1 MTNRQDRR
9 FARRQ
14 PPEGLSPGMGA
25 MNQSYM
31 QIGNDPAAD
40 AGLAVAHSQKYL
52 IRVLTMAVCVSLAL
66 FFWSK
71 IPWPAILPIKRVQ
84 IAGNF
89 VHLSPAE
96 LEKKAANIIR
106 GGFITVNVAGIKQ
119 ELLQE
124 GWISE
129 VTVRRVW
136 PDNLMIFITEHEP
149 VALWGSNALI
159 SNEAS
164 IFSPPHASFPPGL
177 PFLSGPQGSEEMVL
191 KKYEFLKKELKRRDM
206 EIEMLVLT
214 ERRAWQFKLADGP
227 VVLLGRKDV
236 ADRFKRFFS
245 FAIPYQADRLLQA
258 KSIDMRYTN
267 GFAVKWT
274 KESKSIISG

>member
-1 MTNRQDRR
+1 MT
-9 FARRQ
+9 
-14 PPEGLSPGMGA
+14 
-25 MNQSYM
+25 QSYM
-31 QIGNDPAAD
+31 QIDNDLAAD
-40 AGLAVAHSQKYL
+40 VSVEVAHSKKYL
-52 IRVLTMAVCVSLAL
+52 FRVLVIAACVGLTL
-66 FFWSK
+66 YFWSK
-71 IPWPAILPIKRVQ
+71 IPWSQIMPIKSVQ

-106 GGFITVNVAGIKQ
+106 DGFITVNVAGIKRD
-119 ELLQE
+119 LLQE
-124 GWISE
+124 EWISE
-129 VTVRRVW
+129 VAVRRVW
-136 PDNLMIFITEHEP
+136 PDSLMIFVTEHEP

-164 IFSPPHASFPPGL
+164 IFSPPQASFPPGL

-191 KKYEFLKKELKRRDM
+191 KKYEFLKTELKRRDM

-214 ERRAWQFKLADGP
+214 ERRAWQFKLVDGP

-236 ADRFKRFFS
+236 EDRFKRFFS
-245 FAIPYQADRLLQA
+245 YAIPYQADRLLQA

-267 GFAVKWT
+267 GFAVKWI
-274 KESKSIISG
+274 KESRSIASG

>member
-1 MTNRQDRR
+1 MT
-9 FARRQ
+9 
-14 PPEGLSPGMGA
+14 
-25 MNQSYM
+25 QSYM
-31 QIGNDPAAD
+31 QIDNDLAAD
-40 AGLAVAHSQKYL
+40 VSVEVAHSKKYL
-52 IRVLTMAVCVSLAL
+52 FRVLVIAACVGLTL
-66 FFWSK
+66 YFWSK
-71 IPWPAILPIKRVQ
+71 IPWSQIMPIKSVQ

-106 GGFITVNVAGIKQ
+106 DGFITVNVAGIKR

-124 GWISE
+124 EWISE
-129 VTVRRVW
+129 VAVRRVW
-136 PDNLMIFITEHEP
+136 PDSLMIFVTEHEP

-164 IFSPPHASFPPGL
+164 IFSPPQASFPPGL

-191 KKYEFLKKELKRRDM
+191 KKYEFLKTELKRRDM
-206 EIEMLVLT
+206 ETEMLVLT

-236 ADRFKRFFS
+236 EDRFKRFFS
-245 FAIPYQADRLLQA
+245 YAIPYQADRLLQA

-267 GFAVKWT
+267 GFAVKWIR
-274 KESKSIISG
+274 ESRSIASG

>member
-1 MTNRQDRR
+1 MT
-9 FARRQ
+9 
-14 PPEGLSPGMGA
+14 
-25 MNQSYM
+25 QSYM
-31 QIGNDPAAD
+31 QIDNDLAAD
-40 AGLAVAHSQKYL
+40 VSVEVAHSKKYL
-52 IRVLTMAVCVSLAL
+52 FRVLVIAACVGLTL
-66 FFWSK
+66 YFWSK
-71 IPWPAILPIKRVQ
+71 IPWSQIMPIKSVQ

-106 GGFITVNVAGIKQ
+106 DGFITVNVAGIKR

-124 GWISE
+124 EWISE
-129 VTVRRVW
+129 VVVRRVW
-136 PDNLMIFITEHEP
+136 PDSLMIFVTEHEP

-164 IFSPPHASFPPGL
+164 IFSPPQASFPPGL

-191 KKYEFLKKELKRRDM
+191 KKYEFLKTELKRRDM

-236 ADRFKRFFS
+236 EDRFKRFFS
-245 FAIPYQADRLLQA
+245 YAIPYQADRLLQA

-267 GFAVKWT
+267 GFAVKWIR
-274 KESKSIISG
+274 ESRSIASG

>member
-1 MTNRQDRR
+1 MT
-9 FARRQ
+9 
-14 PPEGLSPGMGA
+14 
-25 MNQSYM
+25 QSYM
-31 QIGNDPAAD
+31 QIDNDLAAD
-40 AGLAVAHSQKYL
+40 VDVEVAHSKKYL
-52 IRVLTMAVCVSLAL
+52 FRVFVIAACVGCTL

-71 IPWPAILPIKRVQ
+71 IPWTQIMPIKSVQ
-84 IAGNF
+84 ISGNF

-106 GGFITVNVAGIKQ
+106 GGFITVNVAGIKR

-124 GWISE
+124 EWIDE
-129 VTVRRVW
+129 VAVRRVW
-136 PDNLMIFITEHEP
+136 PDSLMIFITEHEP

-164 IFSPPHASFPPGL
+164 IFSPSQASLPPGL

-191 KKYEFLKKELKRRDM
+191 KKYEFLKTELTRRNM
-206 EIEMLVLT
+206 EIDMLVLT
-214 ERRAWQFKLADGP
+214 ERRAWQFRLADGP
-227 VVLLGRKDV
+227 LVLLGRKDV
-236 ADRFKRFFS
+236 EDRFKRFFS

-258 KSIDMRYTN
+258 KLIDMRYTN

-274 KESKSIISG
+274 KESRSIISG

>member
-1 MTNRQDRR
+1 MT
-9 FARRQ
+9 
-14 PPEGLSPGMGA
+14 
-25 MNQSYM
+25 QSYM
-31 QIGNDPAAD
+31 QIDNDLAAD
-40 AGLAVAHSQKYL
+40 VSVEVAHSKKYL
-52 IRVLTMAVCVSLAL
+52 FRVLVIAACVGLTL
-66 FFWSK
+66 YFWSK
-71 IPWPAILPIKRVQ
+71 IPWSQIMPIKSVQ

-106 GGFITVNVAGIKQ
+106 DGFITVNVAGIKR

-124 GWISE
+124 EWISE
-129 VTVRRVW
+129 VAVRRVW
-136 PDNLMIFITEHEP
+136 PDSLMIFVTEHEP

-164 IFSPPHASFPPGL
+164 IFSPPQASFPPGL
-177 PFLSGPQGSEEMVL
+177 PFLSGPQGSEEMVV
-191 KKYEFLKKELKRRDM
+191 KKYEFLKTELKRRDM

-236 ADRFKRFFS
+236 EDRFKRFFS
-245 FAIPYQADRLLQA
+245 YAIPYQADRLLQA

-267 GFAVKWT
+267 GFAVKWI
-274 KESKSIISG
+274 KESRSIASG

>member
-1 MTNRQDRR
+1 MT
-9 FARRQ
+9 
-14 PPEGLSPGMGA
+14 
-25 MNQSYM
+25 QSYM
-31 QIGNDPAAD
+31 QIDNDLVAD
-40 AGLAVAHSQKYL
+40 VSVEVAHSKKYL
-52 IRVLTMAVCVSLAL
+52 FRVLVIAACVGLTL
-66 FFWSK
+66 YFWSK
-71 IPWPAILPIKRVQ
+71 IPWSQIMPIKSVQ

-106 GGFITVNVAGIKQ
+106 DGFITVNVAGIKRD
-119 ELLQE
+119 LLQE
-124 GWISE
+124 EWISE
-129 VTVRRVW
+129 VAVRRVW
-136 PDNLMIFITEHEP
+136 PDSLMIFVTEHEP

-164 IFSPPHASFPPGL
+164 IFSPPQASFPPGL

-191 KKYEFLKKELKRRDM
+191 KKYEFLKTELKRRDM

-214 ERRAWQFKLADGP
+214 ERRAWQFKLVDGP

-236 ADRFKRFFS
+236 EDRFKRFFS
-245 FAIPYQADRLLQA
+245 YAIPYQADRLLQA

-267 GFAVKWT
+267 GFAVKWI
-274 KESKSIISG
+274 KESRSIASG

>member
-1 MTNRQDRR
+1 MTIRQDRR

-25 MNQSYM
+25 MTQQYM
-31 QIGNDPAAD
+31 QIGNVAAPD
-40 AGLAVAHSQKYL
+40 TGLEVAHSQNYL
-52 IRVLTMAVCVSLAL
+52 VRILIMAVCVSLAL

-71 IPWPAILPIKRVQ
+71 IPWSQIMPIKSVQ
-84 IAGNF
+84 ISGNF

-106 GGFITVNVAGIKQ
+106 GGFITVNVAGIKRD
-119 ELLQE
+119 LLQE
-124 GWISE
+124 EWINE
-129 VTVRRVW
+129 VAVRRVW
-136 PDNLMIFITEHEP
+136 PDSLLIFITEHEP

-164 IFSPPHASFPPGL
+164 IFSPPQASFPPGL

-191 KKYEFLKKELKRRDM
+191 KKYEFLKTELKRRDM
-206 EIEMLVLT
+206 EIDMLVLT

-236 ADRFKRFFS
+236 EDRFKRFFS
-245 FAIPYQADRLLQA
+245 FAIPYHVDRLLQA
-258 KSIDMRYTN
+258 RSIDMRYTN

-274 KESKSIISG
+274 KESRSIISG